1 MCTYQYICVCIC
13 IYWYIYMYVYMYI
26 FFPPIETEIKK
37 DFLDCESKLS
47 SAKEKGLLLLLPV
60 RTVLSA
66 VTAPQA
72 SRGQLS

>member
-1 MCTYQYICVCIC
+1 MYTSVH
-13 IYWYIYMYVYMYI
+13 MYVYIYI
-26 FFPPIETEIKK
+26 IFPPIETEIKN

-47 SAKEKGLLLLLPV
+47 SAKEKGLLFLLPV

-72 SRGQLS
+72 LHLEAEPSPSHGQLS